1 MEIKFLESLQT
12 LHTPVLNYLMI
23 FITSLGNGGFIWIVA
38 AIYLLFQN
46 NNKLK
51 REGFTL
57 AVALIIFSV
66 IGLLILKPIIASPR
80 PFTIADV
87 NLLIKEP
94 MGFSFPSGHT
104 GSSFAAATIIY
115 FYNKK
120 IGVSALILAA
130 LIAFSRLYLFVHYPT
145 DIIAGIIL
153 GIAAGNLAI
162 NCTNK
167 LLKSKIK
174 NF

>member
-1 MEIKFLESLQT
+1 MEIKFLETLQT
-12 LHTPVLNYLMI
+12 IHSPVLNYLMI

-38 AIYLLFQN
+38 AIYSLFQN

-57 AVALIIFSV
+57 AVALITFSV
-66 IGLLILKPIIASPR
+66 IGLLILKPIIARPR

-94 MGFSFPSGHT
+94 IGFSFPSGHT
-104 GSSFAAATIIY
+104 GSSFAAATVIY

-120 IGVSALILAA
+120 IGVLTLILAA

-153 GIAAGNLAI
+153 GIVAGKLAI
-162 NCTNK
+162 NCTNI
-167 LLKSKIK
+167 LLKKSYH
-174 NF
+174 N